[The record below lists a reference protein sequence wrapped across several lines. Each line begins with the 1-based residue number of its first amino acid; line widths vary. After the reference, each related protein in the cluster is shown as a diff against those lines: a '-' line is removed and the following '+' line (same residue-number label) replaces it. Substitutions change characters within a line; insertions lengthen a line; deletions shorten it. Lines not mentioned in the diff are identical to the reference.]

1 VFISGITFF
10 LNNWYFLGKSLN
22 SVILFFFR
30 YNGVLPN
37 GDKGRRKSKF
47 FLHKKAT
54 SNGVKPV
61 KHHLVKNPQQS
72 EVIIQAHNN

>member
-1 VFISGITFF
+1 
-10 LNNWYFLGKSLN
+10 
-22 SVILFFFR
+22 
-30 YNGVLPN
+30 VLPN

-47 FLHKKAT
+47 TLYKKGA

-72 EVIIQAHNN
+72 EVKVFERND